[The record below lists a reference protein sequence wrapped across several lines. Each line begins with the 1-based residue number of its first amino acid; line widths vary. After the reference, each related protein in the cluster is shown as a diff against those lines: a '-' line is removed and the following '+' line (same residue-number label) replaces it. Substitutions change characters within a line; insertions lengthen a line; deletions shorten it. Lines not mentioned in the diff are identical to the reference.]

1 MSFGTFATFATFV
14 LFKTKTNAGGSKHL
28 TASEL
33 EYKNPYTN
41 EEISEEEL
49 DNFCLRNKA
58 ALTRKELHEIY
69 QHKLLQDKQLL
80 CEVLESD
87 FDIDTKHLME
97 IKEKCSM
104 NFNAEEYL
112 KHRQELVM
120 KNLERVS
127 RRSQNLD
134 HWKCTDC
141 NVTADIH
148 FMYQHECSESRVKKK
163 KKRGAETEAKAKE

>member
-1 MSFGTFATFATFV
+1 
-14 LFKTKTNAGGSKHL
+14 
-28 TASEL
+28 
-33 EYKNPYTN
+33 
-41 EEISEEEL
+41 
-49 DNFCLRNKA
+49 
-58 ALTRKELHEIY
+58 
-69 QHKLLQDKQLL
+69 
-80 CEVLESD
+80 
-87 FDIDTKHLME
+87 ME

-104 NFNAEEYL
+104 MNFNAEQYL

-127 RRSQNLD
+127 RRSENSD

-163 KKRGAETEAKAKE
+163 KKRGVETEAKAKEKSR